1 MATWAGVPLPA
12 WILEERLAAIER
24 DQVALEIL
32 SAPTPIYA
40 RADRNTASFC
50 TQMNEFQAEVA
61 SQHPARFRSFIHLP
75 IHELEAMRIE
85 LQRWKDH
92 PMTAGIVLGSNVG
105 GIYPGDASLLP
116 AWEEIAA
123 TRLAVFIHPLTPCGL
138 VSPIPPPIFHFVND
152 TAVAAA
158 TIIYS
163 GLLDRFPELD
173 IFLAHYGGSMPFH
186 LRRLDMIQHPHFPK
200 SRGQDLP
207 RPPSDYAKRFYVDTA
222 QGYHRPSFDCARSV
236 FGIERLLYGSD
247 YFLLDTP
254 FRTDLNAFF
263 ETLPLSDSER
273 QDIFQRNA
281 RRLLRGI

>member
-1 MATWAGVPLPA
+1 VVIANEAKTQIKRIDVHCHGFPEIVLKQAAATYPEDFRLEQRRGALVATWAGVPLPA

-123 TRLAVFIHPLTPCGL
+123 TRLAVFIHPLTPCARLEVG
-138 VSPIPPPIFHFVND
+138 FVR
-152 TAVAAA
+152 AV
-158 TIIYS
+158 I
-163 GLLDRFPELD
+163 
-173 IFLAHYGGSMPFH
+173 
-186 LRRLDMIQHPHFPK
+186 
-200 SRGQDLP
+200 
-207 RPPSDYAKRFYVDTA
+207 
-222 QGYHRPSFDCARSV
+222 CAP
-236 FGIERLLYGSD
+236 
-247 YFLLDTP
+247 T
-254 FRTDLNAFF
+254 
-263 ETLPLSDSER
+263 R
-273 QDIFQRNA
+273 QPMR
-281 RRLLRGI
+281 

>member
-1 MATWAGVPLPA
+1 
-12 WILEERLAAIER
+12 
-24 DQVALEIL
+24 
-32 SAPTPIYA
+32 
-40 RADRNTASFC
+40 
-50 TQMNEFQAEVA
+50 
-61 SQHPARFRSFIHLP
+61 
-75 IHELEAMRIE
+75 
-85 LQRWKDH
+85 
-92 PMTAGIVLGSNVG
+92 
-105 GIYPGDASLLP
+105 
-116 AWEEIAA
+116 
-123 TRLAVFIHPLTPCGL
+123 
-138 VSPIPPPIFHFVND
+138 PPIFHFVND

-173 IFLAHYGGSMPFH
+173 IILAHYGGSMPFH
-186 LRRLDMIQHPHFPK
+186 LRRLDMIRHPHFPK
-200 SRGQDLP
+200 SRGSLP

-281 RRLLRGI
+281 QRLLRGI